1 MNTLNTPSEIAET
14 EKIFCPSCGVAVA
27 SSDTQCHNC
36 GSDLTVSE
44 EESEARDASS
54 INPIATSTPKPERK
68 KSSKTA
74 EISSAKKEQTTLIF
88 VSVAMLLLFSVLGYQ
103 GLISG
108 KKGFSLS
115 GAAGAGAQPETQ
127 NPSVNSRAIQP
138 DAPPPKV
145 ITDKSV
151 LERIDVLKAQYE
163 KETDKS
169 KKRLAALAL
178 SEVFIENERLD
189 LGGEWSIAAFEATD
203 RNETKLLLRA
213 ANLYDDAKEH
223 ATAAQLYARYL
234 ELDPKNP
241 DARVDYAICLLN
253 QGLQREGVTE
263 MRRVVDE
270 HPTHQKAHLNL
281 GILYAQIERWD
292 EAKKLWQTARNLNP
306 NNDAGKR
313 AAELLER
320 YGAQQ

>member
-1 MNTLNTPSEIAET
+1 MNTLNTQSETLET
-14 EKIFCPSCGVAVA
+14 AKAFCPSCGVAVA
-27 SSDTQCHNC
+27 PSDARCHNC
-36 GSDLTVSE
+36 GTDLTANEE
-44 EESEARDASS
+44 EESATIDSS
-54 INPIATSTPKPERK
+54 SKSVAKSERK
-68 KSSKTA
+68 TSLQPDKA
-74 EISSAKKEQTTLIF
+74 PSAKKEQ
-88 VSVAMLLLFSVLGYQ
+88 VALLLASLALLLLFSVLGYQ
-103 GLISG
+103 GLVSG
-108 KKGFSLS
+108 KKGFALS

-127 NPSVNSRAIQP
+127 SPSVNSRAIQP

-145 ITDKSV
+145 ITDKAV
-151 LERIDVLKAQYE
+151 LERIEILKTQYE

-178 SEVFIENERLD
+178 SEIFIENERLD
-189 LGGEWSIAAFEATD
+189 LAGEWSIAAFEATD
-203 RNETKLLLRA
+203 RKELKLLLRA

-223 ATAAQLYARYL
+223 ATASQLYARYL

-241 DARVDYAICLLN
+241 DARVDYAISLLN

-270 HPTHQKAHLNL
+270 YPTHQKAHLNL

-292 EAKKLWQTARNLNP
+292 EAKKLWQTALNLNP

-313 AAELLER
+313 AAELLNR
-320 YGAQQ
+320 YGSQ

>member
-1 MNTLNTPSEIAET
+1 MNAWNSRSEAD
-14 EKIFCPSCGVAVA
+14 EKVKTFCLSCGVAVA
-27 SSDTQCHNC
+27 PSDTQCHNC
-36 GSDLTVSE
+36 GSDLTASDE
-44 EESEARDASS
+44 DAS
-54 INPIATSTPKPERK
+54 TTDHPKKERK
-68 KSSKTA
+68 V
-74 EISSAKKEQTTLIF
+74 SAHSVNLQAVKKEQAILL
-88 VSVAMLLLFSVLGYQ
+88 VASVVMLALLSVLGYQ
-103 GLISG
+103 GLVSG
-108 KKGFSLS
+108 KKGFALS

-127 NPSVNSRAIQP
+127 NPSTNSGAIQP
-138 DAPPPKV
+138 DAPPAKI

-169 KKRLAALAL
+169 KKRLAALSL

-189 LGGEWSIAAFEATD
+189 LAGEWSIAAFEATD
-203 RNETKLLLRA
+203 RKELKLLLRA
-213 ANLYDDAKEH
+213 ANLYDDAKQYP
-223 ATAAQLYARYL
+223 TASQLYARYL

-253 QGLQREGVTE
+253 QGLQREGVTQ

-281 GILYAQIERWD
+281 GILYAQIEQWD
-292 EAKKLWQTARNLNP
+292 EAKKLWQIARNLNP

-313 AAELLER
+313 ATELLER
-320 YGAQQ
+320 YGTLQ

>member
-1 MNTLNTPSEIAET
+1 MNTLNEQT
-14 EKIFCPSCGVAVA
+14 ESLEAAKMFCPSCGAAVA
-27 SSDTQCHNC
+27 PSDSQCQNC
-36 GSDLTVSE
+36 GSILTANE
-44 EESEARDASS
+44 EEKSET
-54 INPIATSTPKPERK
+54 INAQKQERK
-68 KSSKTA
+68 KTVRLA
-74 EISSAKKEQTTLIF
+74 ESQSAKKEQGALLV
-88 VSVAMLLLFSVLGYQ
+88 VSAALLLLFSVLGYQ
-103 GLISG
+103 GLVSG
-108 KKGFSLS
+108 KKGFALS

-145 ITDKSV
+145 ITDKAV
-151 LERIDVLKAQYE
+151 LERVEVLKTQYE

-189 LGGEWSIAAFEATD
+189 LAGEWSVAAFEATD
-203 RNETKLLLRA
+203 RKELKLLLRA
-213 ANLYDDAKEH
+213 ANLYDDAKDY
-223 ATAAQLYARYL
+223 ATASQLYARYL
-234 ELDPKNP
+234 ELDPKNA
-241 DARVDYAICLLN
+241 DARVDYAISLLN

-292 EAKKLWQTARNLNP
+292 DAKKLWQAARDLNP

-313 AAELLER
+313 AAELLDR
-320 YGAQQ
+320 YRNQ

>member
-1 MNTLNTPSEIAET
+1 MNASKIRSGTLET
-14 EKIFCPSCGVAVA
+14 AKTFCPSCGVAVA
-27 SSDTQCHNC
+27 PSDVQCHNC
-36 GSDLTVSE
+36 GADLTASE
-44 EESEARDASS
+44 EEELESADFLVKSATKQEQKKAARPTEAQ
-54 INPIATSTPKPERK
+54 
-68 KSSKTA
+68 
-74 EISSAKKEQTTLIF
+74 SAKKEQTTLLLA
-88 VSVAMLLLFSVLGYQ
+88 SAALLLLLSVLGYQ
-103 GLISG
+103 GLMSG
-108 KKGFSLS
+108 KKGFALS

-145 ITDKSV
+145 ITDKAI
-151 LERIDVLKAQYE
+151 LERVEVLKAQYE

-178 SEVFIENERLD
+178 SEIFIENERLD

-203 RNETKLLLRA
+203 RKELKLLLRA

-234 ELDPKNP
+234 ELDPNNP
-241 DARVDYAICLLN
+241 DARVDYAIALIN

-292 EAKKLWQTARNLNP
+292 EAKKLWQIALNLNP

-313 AAELLER
+313 AAELLSR
-320 YGAQQ
+320 YASQ

>member
-1 MNTLNTPSEIAET
+1 MNMLNEESESVET
-14 EKIFCPSCGVAVA
+14 TKTFCPSCGVAVA
-27 SSDTQCHNC
+27 LNDARCHNC
-36 GSDLTVSE
+36 GSDLTAHDE
-44 EESEARDASS
+44 ENS
-54 INPIATSTPKPERK
+54 ATSPQKQERK
-68 KSSKTA
+68 KSSHSA
-74 EISSAKKEQTTLIF
+74 EKNSAKKEQGALLIASA
-88 VSVAMLLLFSVLGYQ
+88 VLLLVFSVLGYQ

-138 DAPPPKV
+138 DVQPPKV
-145 ITDKSV
+145 ITDKTV
-151 LERIDVLKAQYE
+151 LERIEVLKTQYE
-163 KETDKS
+163 KETDKN

-178 SEVFIENERLD
+178 SDIFIENDRLD
-189 LGGEWSIAAFEATD
+189 LAGEWSLAAFEATD
-203 RNETKLLLRA
+203 RKELKLLLRA
-213 ANLYDDAKEH
+213 ANLYDDAKDY
-223 ATAAQLYARYL
+223 ATASPLYARYL
-234 ELDPKNP
+234 ELDPKNA
-241 DARVDYAICLLN
+241 DARVDYAISLLN

-292 EAKKLWQTARNLNP
+292 DAKKLWQTARDLNP

-313 AAELLER
+313 ATELLER
-320 YGAQQ
+320 YAKP

>member
-1 MNTLNTPSEIAET
+1 MNTPNAQPEAVET
-14 EKIFCPSCGVAVA
+14 AKMFCSSCGVAVA
-27 SSDTQCHNC
+27 LSDTRCHNC
-36 GSDLTVSE
+36 GSDLSAGE
-44 EESEARDASS
+44 EDATINAQTLARKQSARS
-54 INPIATSTPKPERK
+54 NEP
-68 KSSKTA
+68 
-74 EISSAKKEQTTLIF
+74 SSAKKEQLALLV
-88 VSVAMLLLFSVLGYQ
+88 VSVAMLVLFSVLGYQ

-145 ITDKSV
+145 ITDKAV
-151 LERIDVLKAQYE
+151 LERIEVLKAQYE
-163 KETDKS
+163 KETDKG

-178 SEVFIENERLD
+178 SEIFIEQERLD

-203 RNETKLLLRA
+203 RKELKLLLRA
-213 ANLYDDAKEH
+213 ANLYDDVKDY
-223 ATAAQLYARYL
+223 ATASQLYARYL
-234 ELDPKNP
+234 ELDPKNA
-241 DARVDYAICLLN
+241 DARVDYAISLLN
-253 QGLQREGVTE
+253 QGLQREGVSE

-270 HPTHQKAHLNL
+270 HPNHQKANLNL

-292 EAKKLWQTARNLNP
+292 DAKKLWQTARNLNP

-320 YGAQQ
+320 YGSQ

>member
-1 MNTLNTPSEIAET
+1 MNPPKIQSENVET
-14 EKIFCPSCGVAVA
+14 EKVFCPSCGVAVA
-27 SSDTQCHNC
+27 PSDTRCHNC
-36 GSDLTVSE
+36 GSDLTASE
-44 EESEARDASS
+44 EEPVLYAQ
-54 INPIATSTPKPERK
+54 PKAQK
-68 KSSKTA
+68 KSARSTRHL
-74 EISSAKKEQTTLIF
+74 SAKKEQGALLV
-88 VSVAMLLLFSVLGYQ
+88 VSAALLLLFSVLGYQ
-103 GLISG
+103 GLVSG
-108 KKGFSLS
+108 KKGFALS

-145 ITDKSV
+145 ITDKAV
-151 LERIDVLKAQYE
+151 LERVEVLKTQYE

-189 LGGEWSIAAFEATD
+189 LAGEWSVAAFEATD
-203 RNETKLLLRA
+203 RKELKLLLRA
-213 ANLYDDAKEH
+213 ANLYDDAKDY
-223 ATAAQLYARYL
+223 ATASQLYARYL
-234 ELDPKNP
+234 ELDPKNA
-241 DARVDYAICLLN
+241 DARVDYAISLLN

-292 EAKKLWQTARNLNP
+292 DAKKLWQTARNLNP

-320 YGAQQ
+320 YGSQ

>member
-1 MNTLNTPSEIAET
+1 MTANGWNSPSEAVGKVKT
-14 EKIFCPSCGVAVA
+14 FCPSCGVAVA
-27 SSDTQCHNC
+27 PSDTQCHNC
-36 GSDLTVSE
+36 GSDLTASDE
-44 EESEARDASS
+44 DASTTD
-54 INPIATSTPKPERK
+54 NPEERKTSTR
-68 KSSKTA
+68 SVNLQSV
-74 EISSAKKEQTTLIF
+74 KKEQAILLATSA
-88 VSVAMLLLFSVLGYQ
+88 VMLALLSVLGYQ
-103 GLISG
+103 GLVSG
-108 KKGFSLS
+108 KKGFALS
-115 GAAGAGAQPETQ
+115 GAAGADAQPEAQ

-138 DAPPPKV
+138 DTDASPLKI

-163 KETDKS
+163 KETDKN

-178 SEVFIENERLD
+178 SDIFIENERLD

-203 RNETKLLLRA
+203 RKELKLLLRA
-213 ANLYDDAKEH
+213 ANLYDDAKQYPI
-223 ATAAQLYARYL
+223 ASQLYARYL

-292 EAKKLWQTARNLNP
+292 EARKLWQTARNLNP

>member
-1 MNTLNTPSEIAET
+1 MSASKIPAET
-14 EKIFCPSCGVAVA
+14 LETARTFCPSCGVAVA
-27 SSDTQCHNC
+27 PSDVQCHNC
-36 GSDLTVSE
+36 GMDLTAIE
-44 EESEARDASS
+44 EEEPATTDSFVKRATKQVQKNAAQPAEAQ
-54 INPIATSTPKPERK
+54 
-68 KSSKTA
+68 
-74 EISSAKKEQTTLIF
+74 SAKKEQTMLLLASTAL
-88 VSVAMLLLFSVLGYQ
+88 LLLFSVLGYQ
-103 GLISG
+103 GLVSG
-108 KKGFSLS
+108 KKGFALS

-145 ITDKSV
+145 ITDKAV
-151 LERIDVLKAQYE
+151 LERIEVLKAQYE

-178 SEVFIENERLD
+178 SEIFIENERLD

-203 RNETKLLLRA
+203 RKELKLLLRA

-234 ELDPKNP
+234 ELDPQNA
-241 DARVDYAICLLN
+241 DARVDYAISLLN
-253 QGLQREGVTE
+253 QGLQRQGVTE

-292 EAKKLWQTARNLNP
+292 EAKKLWQTALKLNP

-313 AAELLER
+313 AAELLNR
-320 YGAQQ
+320 YASQ